1 MRILLASSEVHPY
14 SKTGGLADMV
24 GALAKALARMG
35 HETAVATPLYQG
47 ISRRFSPLDQTEF
60 DLDLPLGPGQVQG
73 KILQLQPEKNLT
85 IYFVDQPEFFNRP
98 SLYHNRGV
106 DFPDNAA
113 RFLFFSKAVVRLARL
128 LMPDVIHAHDWQTG
142 FVPLLTLHSRQKEG
156 WENAPRACFT
166 IHNMAYQGIFPA
178 TLYPL
183 SNLPWDYFTPRVEF
197 YGQMSCLKAGIATGD
212 LLTTVS
218 PRYAREITTPEF
230 GCGLDGLLR
239 HRQSALVGILNG
251 VDYEEWNTTRNPLV
265 NPPYSAD
272 ELEGKTANKLAL
284 QKELGLPVDA
294 KVPLFGSITR
304 LVDQKGI
311 DIMLGALEEMLPSE
325 LQFVLLSSADNPVF
339 EKAFQELVARYPK
352 QVAIK
357 LGFDQPLSHRIE
369 AGVDFCVMPSRF
381 EPCGLNQRYSLR
393 YGAIPI
399 VRATGGLDDTVVD
412 AAEEASAA
420 DGIKF
425 MEYSSQALAKAI
437 RKALVL
443 FREPELL
450 RQFRLNAMRADFSW
464 ERTGGE
470 YVKLYERL
478 RGTSPA

>member
-1 MRILLASSEVHPY
+1 VVQLAR
-14 SKTGGLADMV
+14 
-24 GALAKALARMG
+24 ALA
-35 HETAVATPLYQG
+35 
-47 ISRRFSPLDQTEF
+47 
-60 DLDLPLGPGQVQG
+60 
-73 KILQLQPEKNLT
+73 PE
-85 IYFVDQPEFFNRP
+85 
-98 SLYHNRGV
+98 
-106 DFPDNAA
+106 
-113 RFLFFSKAVVRLARL
+113 
-128 LMPDVIHAHDWQTG
+128 VIHAHDWQAG
-142 FVPLLTLHSRQKEG
+142 FVPLLTLHQRQKEG
-156 WENAPRACFT
+156 WGNAPPTCFT
-166 IHNMAYQGIFPA
+166 IHNMAYQGLFPA

-183 SNLPWDYFTPRVEF
+183 SNLPWEYFRPVVEF
-197 YGQMSCLKAGIATGD
+197 YGQMSCLKAGIAAAD

-272 ELEGKTANKLAL
+272 EVEGKAVNKLAL

-304 LVDQKGI
+304 LVEQKGI
-311 DIMLGALEEMLPSE
+311 DIMLGALEEMLPTE
-325 LQFVLLSSADNPVF
+325 MQFVLLSSADNPMF
-339 EKAFQELVARYPK
+339 EKAFQELAARYPK
-352 QVAIK
+352 QVSIK

-369 AGVDFCVMPSRF
+369 AGVDFFVMPSRF
-381 EPCGLNQRYSLR
+381 EPCGLNQMYSLR

-412 AAEEASAA
+412 AAEEPSAA

-425 MEYSSQALAKAI
+425 MEYSSRALAKAI

-450 RQFRLNAMRADFSW
+450 RRFRLNAMRADFSW

-478 RGTSPA
+478 RDGSSA